1 MSTPSRLLNSKL
13 PSAALRHHRGKGASN
28 GDGARRRALRGDR
41 CSPDA
46 AEVCVRVPGVNNGE
60 GIPTRA
66 CGAASGGAGS
76 AWMPG
81 TAGCWLTAHAD
92 ASDPSDD
99 PSPREP
105 VRRLEQREDHAALL
119 EGAMLKI
126 DGFASSRTA
135 RAAPARAL
143 TATATRARVS
153 PTKAGAR
160 LAAKWHRRPRSA

>member
-1 MSTPSRLLNSKL
+1 MAMELVVERCAGIDVHQTQ
-13 PSAALRHHRGKGASN
+13 LR
-28 GDGARRRALRGDR
+28 
-41 CSPDA
+41 
-46 AEVCVRVPGVNNGE
+46 VCVRVPGVNNGE

-81 TAGCWLTAHAD
+81 TAGCWLTEHAD

-119 EGAMLKI
+119 EAPC
-126 DGFASSRTA
+126 SRSTGS
-135 RAAPARAL
+135 RRQGL
-143 TATATRARVS
+143 LEL
-153 PTKAGAR
+153 R
-160 LAAKWHRRPRSA
+160 LLER